1 MHSDWLKFF
10 EEPIR
15 MHVKLRSI
23 ISTLQN
29 LCIIWPWSSVLSAK
43 TADQAVV
50 SSNLG
55 PGQ

>member
-1 MHSDWLKFF
+1 
-10 EEPIR
+10 